1 MNDVRHKI
9 CKIHKLIER
18 FLKNPTYPQGKTY
31 LWKAVG
37 GNIRGTWFLIIRYLS
52 FAKTLRNPWPPPAI
66 TVLKKADNTSFVTR
80 HYVVKEE
87 ENSVRVLMLCQVLCL
102 LLIAV
107 FWSAVAQAEDNSC
120 FYCGM
125 YQSKFEHSWVTI
137 THEDGSRDDV
147 CSIHCAAIDM
157 ALHTDR
163 PIRMITVGDFDT
175 KKQIDANDA
184 YWVIGGDIMGV
195 MTVRAKWAFETKD
208 RADSFMKVHG
218 GRSANL
224 REVIKLAFEDM
235 YQDTLMI
242 HRHRKLI
249 NLRKKPSQ

>member
-1 MNDVRHKI
+1 MDVAAEK
-9 CKIHKLIER
+9 E
-18 FLKNPTYPQGKTY
+18 N
-31 LWKAVG
+31 
-37 GNIRGTWFLIIRYLS
+37 
-52 FAKTLRNPWPPPAI
+52 TLR
-66 TVLKKADNTSFVTR
+66 
-80 HYVVKEE
+80 
-87 ENSVRVLMLCQVLCL
+87 VRKRCLVLCFL
-102 LLIAV
+102 LLTG
-107 FWSAVAQAEDNSC
+107 FWGSVAQAEDQSC

-125 YQSKFEHSWVTI
+125 YQSKFEHSWVII
-137 THEDGSRDDV
+137 THEDGSRDSV

-163 PIRMITVGDFDT
+163 PIRKITVGDFNT

-195 MTVRAKWAFETKD
+195 MTVQAKWAFETKD
-208 RADSFMKVHG
+208 RADDFMKFHG

-242 HRHRKLI
+242 HKHRKLS
-249 NLRKKPSQ
+249 NMRKK